1 MTSQLWLVAGLLLML
16 LEFVVPGFVIIF
28 FGVGAALVGLLLWLF
43 PGMSEMTQIVLLP
56 ALSLV
61 CLAVFRRFF
70 VSSVS
75 KKYDEKGTN
84 FDDNDCNGKVVKV
97 VEPIQPGMPGKVEL
111 NGVNWSASC
120 AVPVPAGRNV
130 RIISRTGLTFVVEP
144 AEA

>member
-28 FGVGAALVGLLLWLF
+28 FGIGAILVGLLLWLF

-56 ALSLV
+56 ALSLA

-75 KKYDEKGTN
+75 KTYGEKGTN
-84 FDDNDCNGKVVKV
+84 FDDNDCVGRVVKV
-97 VEPIQPGMPGKVEL
+97 VEAIEPGTDGKVEL

-120 AVPVPAGRNV
+120 SVPVPAGRNV
-130 RIISRTGLTFVVEP
+130 RIISRAGLTFVVEP
-144 AEA
+144 A